1 MTEEKLV
8 QALGNTD
15 KAYQSGVI
23 ENLRTLGGDRGDV
36 VVRFGITGV
45 GQTPH
50 YQIEVMMDDGKAYAR
65 TFNGKNHAPCT
76 GAQTFNKGNISKRR
90 FSLKEMIL
98 IFSGQD

>member
-1 MTEEKLV
+1 MAKMTEKEII

-15 KAYQSGVI
+15 KAYQIGVI

-36 VVRFGITGV
+36 VVRFGLTGV

-50 YQIEVMMDDGKAYAR
+50 YQIEVMMDDGAH

-90 FSLKEMIL
+90 FSLKEMIR